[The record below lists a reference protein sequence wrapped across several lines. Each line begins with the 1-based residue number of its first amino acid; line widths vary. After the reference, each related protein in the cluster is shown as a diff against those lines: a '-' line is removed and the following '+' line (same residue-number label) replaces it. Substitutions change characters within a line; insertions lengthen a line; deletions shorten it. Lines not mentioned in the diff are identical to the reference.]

1 MPMSRP
7 LLLAGLP
14 VAAASLLAASLLA
27 PSPAGAAERSV
38 RIGYQKYGNF
48 LLLKQHG
55 GLDAR
60 LKPLGFTAAWAEFPS
75 GPPIL
80 EAVRA
85 GAIDVGQTGDAPPI
99 FAQAGRTDLVYV
111 AAEPPAPAGEAI
123 LVPKDSAI
131 ASLAG
136 LKGKRIA
143 LNKGSNVHFLLV
155 KALEKAGIAYGDIT
169 PVFLAPADARA
180 AFERG
185 AVDAWAIWD
194 PYLAAAQAA
203 TGARTLATGEGLVGN
218 IQFYLAAAGF
228 AKAEPK
234 VVAAIVDAVRD
245 VDDWEAAHPD
255 EAAAELAEAVRLP
268 KSVVAVA
275 LARQAHG
282 VAPLTPEV
290 TAGQQAEADAFLQL
304 RLIPRP
310 LDVGAAVWKPGT

>member
-1 MPMSRP
+1 MRPSRS
-7 LLLAGLP
+7 LLLACL
-14 VAAASLLAASLLA
+14 LLAAPSLA
-27 PSPAGAAERSV
+27 VAAETGV
-38 RIGYQKYGNF
+38 RIGYQKYGNL

-55 GLDAR
+55 GLDAK
-60 LKPLGFTAAWAEFPS
+60 LKPLGFTAEWDEFPS

-80 EAVRA
+80 EAIRA
-85 GAIDVGQTGDAPPI
+85 GAIDFGQTGDAPPI

-111 AAEPPAPAGEAI
+111 ANEPPAPTGEAI

-131 ASLAG
+131 ATLAD
-136 LKGKRIA
+136 LKGKRVA

-185 AVDAWAIWD
+185 AVDAWVIWD

-203 TGARTLATGEGLVGN
+203 TGARTLATGQGLAGN

-228 AKAEPK
+228 AKAQPK

-255 EAAAELAEAVRLP
+255 EAAAELAEAVKLP
-268 KSVVAVA
+268 QPVVAVA
-275 LARQAHG
+275 LSRQAHG

-290 TAGQQAEADAFLQL
+290 TAGQQAVADAFLQL
-304 RLIPRP
+304 RLIPKK
-310 LDVGAAVWKPGT
+310 LDVGAIVWKPGT